1 MCVFFTVSGFVN
13 LCCFLRRNF
22 RYNLCT
28 FLCKIFT
35 HQIVLVYNMKNM
47 RYDED
52 VLNYLDVYNDDD
64 KKDLDRIRSDRFVN
78 SFAMV

>member
-1 MCVFFTVSGFVN
+1 
-13 LCCFLRRNF
+13 
-22 RYNLCT
+22 
-28 FLCKIFT
+28 
-35 HQIVLVYNMKNM
+35 MKNM

-52 VLNYLDVYNDDD
+52 VLNDLDVYNDDD